1 MKINTILRKEM
12 FRINKYKPNLVEEP
26 LNGDCKNEK
35 RLWLNNLSLND
46 SAIVQLAQL
55 DLPKL

>member
-12 FRINKYKPNLVEEP
+12 FRINKYKSDLVEEP
-26 LNGDCKNEK
+26 LNVDCKNEK
-35 RLWLNNLSLND
+35 KLWLNNLSLND
-46 SAIVQLAQL
+46 RAIVQLAQL

>member
-1 MKINTILRKEM
+1 M
-12 FRINKYKPNLVEEP
+12 FRINKYKSDLVEEP
-26 LNGDCKNEK
+26 LNVDCKNEK